1 MKMHRE
7 NWKVCGH
14 RQTPKKEGKNNGKN
28 LRKIFPVFLLFFF
41 FGWGSILTTI
51 EIYSPSL
58 GNIALIVSGFTGIG
72 DSYIWWLRKEC
83 IKGEDIADLFGSS
96 KDIQTESELTRP
108 DFECESSNAWPNILA
123 TKLHLPK
130 TSKPQ
135 IN

>member
-1 MKMHRE
+1 VGAAKPQR
-7 NWKVCGH
+7 
-14 RQTPKKEGKNNGKN
+14 KKEKTTGKISEKSS
-28 LRKIFPVFLLFFF
+28 LYSCFFF

-108 DFECESSNAWPNILA
+108 DFECESSKA
-123 TKLHLPK
+123 
-130 TSKPQ
+130 
-135 IN
+135 

>member
-1 MKMHRE
+1 LWAPPNPKERRKKQRE
-7 NWKVCGH
+7 KS
-14 RQTPKKEGKNNGKN
+14 QKN
-28 LRKIFPVFLLFFF
+28 LPCIPAFFF

-108 DFECESSNAWPNILA
+108 DFECESSNA
-123 TKLHLPK
+123 
-130 TSKPQ
+130 
-135 IN
+135 

>member
-1 MKMHRE
+1 VGAAKPQR
-7 NWKVCGH
+7 
-14 RQTPKKEGKNNGKN
+14 KKEKTTGKISEESS
-28 LRKIFPVFLLFFF
+28 LYSCFFFF

-83 IKGEDIADLFGSS
+83 IKGEDIADLFGSN

-108 DFECESSNAWPNILA
+108 DFECESSKA
-123 TKLHLPK
+123 
-130 TSKPQ
+130 
-135 IN
+135 

>member
-1 MKMHRE
+1 LWAPPNPKERRKKQRE
-7 NWKVCGH
+7 KS
-14 RQTPKKEGKNNGKN
+14 QKN
-28 LRKIFPVFLLFFF
+28 LPCIPACFFF

-108 DFECESSNAWPNILA
+108 DFECESSNA
-123 TKLHLPK
+123 
-130 TSKPQ
+130 
-135 IN
+135 